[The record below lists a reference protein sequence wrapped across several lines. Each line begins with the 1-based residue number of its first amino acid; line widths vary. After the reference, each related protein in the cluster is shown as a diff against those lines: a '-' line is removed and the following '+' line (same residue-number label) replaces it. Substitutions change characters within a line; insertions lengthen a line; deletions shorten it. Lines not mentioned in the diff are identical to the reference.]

1 MSSQAINPLEG
12 YDISVAKNQYDI
24 NPTDEVKNE
33 FNEADLEAMLPK
45 PVGYKILIA
54 LPDMDDAYD
63 SGIIKSTKTLREEY
77 ILSNVGLVIDIGEQA
92 YNDKERFPT
101 GAWCKLGDYVIFRAN
116 TGTRLQ
122 IQDKE
127 YRLMNDDSIE
137 AVVSDPKGVKRP
149 Y

>member
-77 ILSNVGLVIDIGEQA
+77 ILSNVGLVIDIGGQA
-92 YNDKERFPT
+92 YNDKERFP
-101 GAWCKLGDYVIFRAN
+101 N

-122 IQDKE
+122 IQNKE

-137 AVVSDPKGVKRP
+137 AVVSDPKGIKRP